1 MAAAPG
7 GASESPSSVPER
19 IRILA
24 AVGEGLSA
32 PESLRLGLDQA
43 VVALHGLGGLV
54 HQGVPGS
61 HVLHLTAHTGL
72 SAALLEAWQEVA
84 LDDAVPPA
92 RAVREDTVVWTGRHA
107 PGFHHLP
114 AGTGLV
120 SLPLPGP
127 SGPLGALTVLTTT
140 PGGLEAEDQQ
150 SLDAVAQWTAER
162 LRFAETPR
170 PSALGPQWQSD
181 SQLQETVEEAGIG
194 TWDWDLRTGAVV
206 WDERSVRIL
215 GVDPKSFD
223 GRIDTWVSLVDPDD
237 LPHVLAY
244 TEDEIRAADQAYSV
258 EYRIHRP
265 DGAVRWVEARG
276 RVLVDQHRNKFGL
289 TGTLRD
295 VTDVRRRPGPVG
307 RDLTQVSD
315 AVLDIDAQGR
325 IASINSEGE
334 GLLGP
339 ADRLL
344 GHVLWEAAPVL
355 QELGLEDPCRR
366 AGTSGQ
372 PVDFEARWPADHR
385 WFRLRLVPVPGG
397 LRVYF
402 IDITDARRVEAQQAA
417 AVERTVRIADLTH
430 ALAAAVT
437 GQDVIDAVTDHVRT
451 LFDAAGVTFWA
462 REGRDFLLLGAVGFS
477 KEFLELIS
485 AFPVQSNLP
494 AYQALQIGVPVYVS
508 SAQEYIRSFPHL
520 SEVPA
525 RGGREAWAYLPLV
538 TSGRTVGV
546 LCISYAQPH
555 TFSSEER
562 TLFTALSGLVAQALE
577 RGRLYD
583 AEHRRARELQ
593 RGLLPHD
600 LPVLPAVTAAAR
612 YLPAGGGMEV
622 GGDWYDV
629 IALSGD
635 RVALVVGDVMGHG
648 LSEAVTMGRLR
659 TAVHTLA
666 DLELPV
672 DEMFFHLNDLVSA
685 LGDDFYATCLYAVY
699 DPTSG
704 SCSILTAGH
713 PPPAV
718 VNPDGT
724 VHFPDLPLNPPLGAA
739 TPPFDSGSLELAPGS
754 LLVLYTDGL
763 VESPQRDVD
772 LGMSLMA
779 RHLGTVPVRAAQAR
793 PSAAQLDA
801 MCDSLVAAVV
811 PPQYEASDDAALLV
825 ASVHPFA
832 CEDIASWPLPADPKA
847 AGQARGYVRE
857 QLSRWD
863 LEELQMTTEL
873 LVSEL
878 VGNVVRHAGGP
889 ATLRL
894 LRSRTLICEVSDGSL
909 TMPQIRRAADT
920 DEGGR
925 GLQLIAALAE
935 RWGARYTPSGK
946 CIWTEQSLPP
956 VL

>member
-1 MAAAPG
+1 M
-7 GASESPSSVPER
+7 SV
-19 IRILA
+19 
-24 AVGEGLSA
+24 
-32 PESLRLGLDQA
+32 
-43 VVALHGLGGLV
+43 
-54 HQGVPGS
+54 
-61 HVLHLTAHTGL
+61 
-72 SAALLEAWQEVA
+72 
-84 LDDAVPPA
+84 
-92 RAVREDTVVWTGRHA
+92 
-107 PGFHHLP
+107 
-114 AGTGLV
+114 
-120 SLPLPGP
+120 PLPGP
-127 SGPLGALTVLTTT
+127 NGPLGALTVLTTT
-140 PGGLEAEDQQ
+140 AGDLQAEVQQ
-150 SLDAVAQWTAER
+150 LLDAVARWTAER
-162 LRFAETPR
+162 LRFRDPR
-170 PSALGPQWQSD
+170 RLSAPGPQWQSGT
-181 SQLQETVEEAGIG
+181 QLQEALDEAGIG
-194 TWDWDLRTGAVV
+194 TWEWDLRTGAVV
-206 WDERSVRIL
+206 WDERSARIL
-215 GVDPKSFD
+215 GIAPEIFD

-237 LPHVLAY
+237 LPQVLAY
-244 TEDEIRAADQAYSV
+244 TEDAIRAADQAYGV
-258 EYRIHRP
+258 QYRIHRP
-265 DGAVRWVEARG
+265 DRAVRWVQARG
-276 RVLVDQHRNKFGL
+276 RVVVDQHRNKCRL
-289 TGTLRD
+289 TGTLQ
-295 VTDVRRRPGPVG
+295 VISDVRSGPAPVG
-307 RDLTQVSD
+307 QGLTQVSD
-315 AVLDIDAQGR
+315 AVLDIDGQGR
-325 IASINSEGE
+325 ITSINSEGE
-334 GLLGP
+334 CLLGS
-339 ADRLL
+339 ADRLV
-344 GHVLWEAAPVL
+344 GHVLWEAAPAVPK
-355 QELGLEDPCRR
+355 LGLEGPCRR

-372 PVDFEARWPADHR
+372 PVDFEARWPADQR
-385 WFRLRLVPVPGG
+385 WFRLRVVPAPGG

-402 IDITDARRVEAQQAA
+402 TDITNGRRVEAQQAA

-451 LFDAAGVTFWA
+451 LFDAAGVTVWA
-462 REGRDFLLLGAVGFS
+462 REGKDFVLLSAVGFS
-477 KEFLELIS
+477 EEFLELIS
-485 AFPVQSNLP
+485 TFSVQSNLP
-494 AYQALQIGVPVYVS
+494 AYQALQNGVPVCVS
-508 SAQEYIRSFPHL
+508 SAQEYIRGYPRL
-520 SEVPA
+520 SELPT

-546 LCISYAQPH
+546 LCISYARPH
-555 TFSSEER
+555 TFSSDER

-583 AEHRRARELQ
+583 AERRRAHELQ

-612 YLPAGGGMEV
+612 YLPAGGGIEV

-629 IALSGD
+629 ISLSGD

-666 DLELPV
+666 DLELPA

-704 SCSILTAGH
+704 NCSILTAGH

-718 VNPDGT
+718 VHPDGG

-739 TPPFDSGSLELAPGS
+739 SPPFDSGSLELPPGS

-772 LGMSLMA
+772 VGMALMA

-801 MCDSLVAAVV
+801 MCDSLIGAVL
-811 PPQYEASDDAALLV
+811 PPEHQAIDDAALLI

-832 CEDIASWPLPADPKA
+832 CEDIACWPLPADPKA
-847 AGQARGYVRE
+847 AGQARGYVRA

-894 LRSRTLICEVSDGSL
+894 LRSRTLICEVSDGSP

-935 RWGARYTPSGK
+935 RWGARYTPAGK
-946 CIWTEQSLPP
+946 CIWAEQSLAAAP
-956 VL
+956 